1 MNEPSLLDFIKA
13 KIMPWKYSI
22 SEEYLISETV
32 EEDSFSTNEDD
43 DVVIKEMSANL
54 FTNWGQFKFVIAL
67 FLAIIGQFFMEPPD
81 RNVTVAII
89 FFIASFSL
97 IVWTAITKDS
107 IFDYQNVTN
116 AKPIDFELSTKKLYL
131 LGASGLMLVLAFFAF
146 QNNSANEVLFN
157 FLNLSLWALSL
168 ILLLIAFIDIDP
180 LKNSINKCRQS
191 FDNKEIYIKITPWLI
206 FVLVSTILVF
216 YFRFYRLNE
225 VLGEMFSDHAEKLLD
240 VYDVLN
246 GKFPVFFIRNTG
258 REFFQFYWTAFLAI
272 IFNTGISFLSL
283 KIGTAFAGFLTLPYI
298 YLLGKELRNKW
309 VGILAF
315 LFAGIAYWPNVI
327 SRVGLRFPFYPMFA
341 APTLFYLIRGIRQKR
356 RNDFIYSGIALG
368 LGLHGYSSTRF
379 LPVVVVI
386 AVILFL
392 IHKQSKGIRNQTVI
406 AFFTL
411 VIASFIIFLP
421 LFKYT
426 MVNPEAVSY
435 RMLTRLT
442 SSERAITEPPGEIFL
457 KNLWNAETMFFYS
470 NGGTWVH
477 SIPNRPALDM
487 VSAGLY
493 LLGSIIVLIQY
504 VKYRNWEDLFLLLA
518 VPLLMMPSIL
528 SLAFPDENPSLNRTA
543 GAIIPVFI
551 LVAIGFE
558 RVFYS
563 VWRVARSNRY
573 KFVVSIVGIVL
584 FLISTLINHDLV
596 FNQFDKQFMAG
607 AWNTSQIGA
616 IIRGFSESTGNAERA
631 YVVPSPHWVDTRLIG
646 INAGYPTKDYALWP
660 EQFNQ
665 LNIDDGEKLVILK
678 PDNQDALSLLET
690 MFPNGILYNYDSG
703 FEGKDFYIYRIP
715 PVVIQEE
722 NTMVP

>member
-22 SEEYLISETV
+22 SEEYLLFLTE
-32 EEDSFSTNEDD
+32 EEDISSDKVYDGEITE
-43 DVVIKEMSANL
+43 KSANL
-54 FTNWGQFKFVIAL
+54 LTNLGRFKLVLAL
-67 FLAIIGQFFMEPPD
+67 FLAIFGQLFLEPPD
-81 RNVTVAII
+81 RNVPIAIVLFVAC
-89 FFIASFSL
+89 FGL
-97 IVWTAITKDS
+97 IVWTAISKDL
-107 IFDYQNVTN
+107 IFNYQNVTSSKLIN
-116 AKPIDFELSTKKLYL
+116 FDLSINNLYL
-131 LGASGLMLVLAFFAF
+131 LGVSGLLFVLAFFAF
-146 QNNSANEVLFN
+146 QKNNSNEIIFN
-157 FLNLSLWALSL
+157 FLNLSLWASSL
-168 ILLLIAFIDIDP
+168 IFFFLALFEADRIKKYFENFRLSI
-180 LKNSINKCRQS
+180 KNMH
-191 FDNKEIYIKITPWLI
+191 FFIKITPWLLFI
-206 FVLVSTILVF
+206 IVSTILVF

-272 IFNTGISFLSL
+272 VFNTGISFMSL
-283 KIGTAFAGFLTLPYI
+283 KIGTALAGFLTLPYI

-327 SRVGLRFPFYPMFA
+327 SRVGLRFPFYPLFA
-341 APTLFYLIRGIRQKR
+341 ASTLFYLFRGIRQKR

-392 IHKQSKGIRNQTVI
+392 IHKQSKGIRNQTVN
-406 AFFTL
+406 AFIIL
-411 VIASFIIFLP
+411 VIASFIVFLP

-426 MVNPEAVSY
+426 MENPEAVSY
-435 RMLTRLT
+435 RMMTRLS
-442 SSERAITEPPGEIFL
+442 SSERAITEPAGNIFL

-493 LLGSIIVLIQY
+493 LLGSIIVIIQY
-504 VKYRNWEDLFLLLA
+504 LKYRNWEDIFLLLA

-528 SLAFPDENPSLNRTA
+528 SLAFPEENPSLNRTG

-563 VWRVARSNRY
+563 VWRVAKRNRH
-573 KFVVSIVGIVL
+573 KLAISIVGVTL
-584 FLISTLINHDLV
+584 FLMSAMINHDLV

-607 AWNTSQIGA
+607 AWNTSQMGA
-616 IIRGFSESTGNAERA
+616 IIRGFASSTGNAERA
-631 YVVPSPHWVDTRLIG
+631 YVVPSPHWVDTRLVG

-678 PDNQDALSLLET
+678 PDNQDALALLKT
-690 MFPNGILYNYDSG
+690 MFPNGILYNYDSE
-703 FEGKDFYIYRIP
+703 FEGKDFYIYHIP
-715 PVVIQEE
+715 PLVIQEE
-722 NTMVP
+722 NTIAP

>member
-22 SEEYLISETV
+22 SEEYLITTTV
-32 EEDSFSTNEDD
+32 QEDLPNDKVENGE
-43 DVVIKEMSANL
+43 IKEKSASL
-54 FTNWGQFKFVIAL
+54 WTNWGQYRLVLAL
-67 FLAIIGQFFMEPPD
+67 FLAIIGQFFMEPPE
-81 RNVTVAII
+81 RNVLVAII
-89 FFIASFSL
+89 FFIGSFGL
-97 IVWTAITKDS
+97 IIWSAISKDS
-107 IFDYQNVTN
+107 IFDYQNVTS
-116 AKPIDFELSTKKLYL
+116 AKQLNFELSTKKLYL
-131 LGASGLMLVLAFFAF
+131 LGASGLLLVLAFIAF
-146 QNNSANEVLFN
+146 RKNAANEILFN
-157 FLNLSLWALSL
+157 GLNLSLWIGSL
-168 ILLLIAFIDIDP
+168 ILFLLGVFETDQIKISIGYFTRAI
-180 LKNSINKCRQS
+180 KNKQI
-191 FDNKEIYIKITPWLI
+191 IIKITPWLI
-206 FVLVSTILVF
+206 FIIASTILVF

-240 VYDVLN
+240 VNDVLN

-272 IFNTGISFLSL
+272 VFKTGISFMSL
-283 KIGTAFAGFLTLPYI
+283 KIGTALAGFLTLPYI

-341 APTLFYLIRGIRQKR
+341 APALFYLIRGLRQKR

-392 IHKQSKGIRNQTVI
+392 IHKQSKGIRNQTVN
-406 AFFTL
+406 AFIIL
-411 VIASFIIFLP
+411 VIASFILFLP

-435 RMLTRLT
+435 RMMTRLT
-442 SSERAITEPPGEIFL
+442 SSERAITEPIGEIFL

-504 VKYRNWEDLFLLLA
+504 LKYRNWEDLFLLLA

-563 VWRVARSNRY
+563 VWRVARRNRY
-573 KFVVSIVGIVL
+573 KFVVSFAGIFL

-607 AWNTSQIGA
+607 AWNTSQIGS
-616 IIRGFSESTGNAERA
+616 IIKNFAGSTGNADRA
-631 YVVPSPHWVDTRLIG
+631 YVVPSPHWVDTRLVG

-703 FEGKDFYIYRIP
+703 FEGKDFYIYHIP
-715 PVVIQEE
+715 PIMIQEK
-722 NTMVP
+722 NIIAP

>member
-22 SEEYLISETV
+22 SEEYLLFLTE
-32 EEDSFSTNEDD
+32 EEDLSLDKVYDGEVTE
-43 DVVIKEMSANL
+43 KSANL
-54 FTNWGQFKFVIAL
+54 LTNLGRFKLVLAL
-67 FLAIIGQFFMEPPD
+67 FLAIIGQLFLEPPD
-81 RNVTVAII
+81 RNVPIAIVFFVAC
-89 FFIASFSL
+89 FGL
-97 IVWTAITKDS
+97 IVWTAISKDL
-107 IFDYQNVTN
+107 IFNYQNVTSSKLIN
-116 AKPIDFELSTKKLYL
+116 FDLSINNLYL
-131 LGASGLMLVLAFFAF
+131 LGVSGLLFVLAFFAF
-146 QNNSANEVLFN
+146 QKNSSNEILFN
-157 FLNLSLWALSL
+157 FLNLSLWASSL
-168 ILLLIAFIDIDP
+168 IFFFLALFEADRIKIHFENFRLSI
-180 LKNSINKCRQS
+180 KNKQ
-191 FDNKEIYIKITPWLI
+191 FFIKITPWLLFI
-206 FVLVSTILVF
+206 IVSTILVF

-272 IFNTGISFLSL
+272 VFNTGISFMSL
-283 KIGTAFAGFLTLPYI
+283 KIGTALAGFLTLPYI

-327 SRVGLRFPFYPMFA
+327 SRVGLRFPFYPLFA
-341 APTLFYLIRGIRQKR
+341 ASTLFYLIRGIRQKR

-392 IHKQSKGIRNQTVI
+392 IHKQSKGIRIQTVN
-406 AFFTL
+406 AFIIL
-411 VIASFIIFLP
+411 VIASFIVFLP

-426 MVNPEAVSY
+426 MENPEAVSY
-435 RMLTRLT
+435 RMMTRLS
-442 SSERAITEPPGEIFL
+442 SSERAITEPAGKIFL

-487 VSAGLY
+487 VSVGLY

-504 VKYRNWEDLFLLLA
+504 LKYRNWEDIFLLLA

-528 SLAFPDENPSLNRTA
+528 SLAFPEENPSLNRTG

-563 VWRVARSNRY
+563 VWRIAKRNRH
-573 KFVVSIVGIVL
+573 KLAISIVGATL
-584 FLISTLINHDLV
+584 FLMSAMINHDLV

-607 AWNTSQIGA
+607 AWNTSQMGE
-616 IIRGFSESTGNAERA
+616 IIRGFASSTGNAERA
-631 YVVPSPHWVDTRLIG
+631 YVVPSPHWVDTRLVG

-678 PDNQDALSLLET
+678 PDNQDALALLKT

-703 FEGKDFYIYRIP
+703 FEGKDFYIYHIP
-715 PVVIQEE
+715 PLVIQEE
-722 NTMVP
+722 NTMAP

>member
-22 SEEYLISETV
+22 SEEYLISLTEYDLSITKLG
-32 EEDSFSTNEDD
+32 ESDNKEKPTN
-43 DVVIKEMSANL
+43 L
-54 FTNWGQFKFVIAL
+54 LTNFGRFRLLIAL
-67 FLAIIGQFFMEPPD
+67 IFAIIGQFIMEPPD
-81 RNVTVAII
+81 RNVPTAIL
-89 FFIASFSL
+89 FFVASFGL
-97 IVWTAITKDS
+97 IVWAAIEKDS
-107 IFDYQNVTN
+107 IFDYQNVTS
-116 AKPIDFELSTKKLYL
+116 AKQLDLELSTKKLYL
-131 LGASGLMLVLAFFAF
+131 LSTSGLLLVLAFFAF
-146 QNNSANEVLFN
+146 RKNTSNEILFN
-157 FLNLSLWALSL
+157 LLNFSLWGSSL
-168 ILLLIAFIDIDP
+168 FFFFVSLLKADYFKKSIEKFKRA
-180 LKNSINKCRQS
+180 INKKHIQ
-191 FDNKEIYIKITPWLI
+191 IKITPWLI
-206 FVLVSTILVF
+206 FMIVSTILVF

-240 VYDVLN
+240 VNDVLN

-272 IFNTGISFLSL
+272 VFKTGISFMSL
-283 KIGTAFAGFLTLPYI
+283 KIGTALAGFVTLPYI

-309 VGILAF
+309 VGIFAF

-341 APTLFYLIRGIRQKR
+341 APALFYLIRGLRQRR

-386 AVILFL
+386 TVILFL
-392 IHKQSKGIRNQTVI
+392 IHKQSKGIRNQTVN
-406 AFFTL
+406 AFIIL
-411 VIASFIIFLP
+411 VIASFILFLP
-421 LFKYT
+421 LFKYSV
-426 MVNPEAVSY
+426 VNPEAVSY

-442 SSERAITEPPGEIFL
+442 SSERAITEPAGEIFL

-493 LLGSIIVLIQY
+493 LLGSVIVLIQY
-504 VKYRNWEDLFLLLA
+504 LKHRNWEDLFLLLA

-528 SLAFPDENPSLNRTA
+528 SLAFPEENPSLNRTG

-563 VWRVARSNRY
+563 AWRVAKRNRY
-573 KFVVSIVGIVL
+573 KFVVVVVGLAL

-607 AWNTSQIGA
+607 AWNTSQIGS
-616 IIRGFSESTGNAERA
+616 IIRNFAGSTGNADRA
-631 YVVPSPHWVDTRLIG
+631 YVVPSPHWVDTRLVG
-646 INAGYPTKDYALWP
+646 IIAGYPTKDFALWP

-665 LNIDDGEKLVILK
+665 LNTDDGEKLVILR
-678 PDNQDALSLLET
+678 PDNQEALSLLET
-690 MFPNGILYNYDSG
+690 MYPNGILYNYDSG
-703 FEGKDFYIYRIP
+703 YEVKDFYIYHIP
-715 PVVIQEE
+715 PLVIQEE
-722 NTMVP
+722 NIIAP

>member
-168 ILLLIAFIDIDP
+168 ILFLIAFIDIDP
-180 LKNSINKCRQS
+180 LKNSIDKCRQS
-191 FDNKEIYIKITPWLI
+191 FDNKEILIKITPWLI

-392 IHKQSKGIRNQTVI
+392 IHKQSKGIRNQTVN

-703 FEGKDFYIYRIP
+703 FEGKDFYIYHIP

>member
-1 MNEPSLLDFIKA
+1 I
-13 KIMPWKYSI
+13 
-22 SEEYLISETV
+22 
-32 EEDSFSTNEDD
+32 
-43 DVVIKEMSANL
+43 
-54 FTNWGQFKFVIAL
+54 
-67 FLAIIGQFFMEPPD
+67 
-81 RNVTVAII
+81 
-89 FFIASFSL
+89 
-97 IVWTAITKDS
+97 
-107 IFDYQNVTN
+107 
-116 AKPIDFELSTKKLYL
+116 
-131 LGASGLMLVLAFFAF
+131 
-146 QNNSANEVLFN
+146 
-157 FLNLSLWALSL
+157 NLSLWALSL
-168 ILLLIAFIDIDP
+168 ILFLIAFIETDHLKKLID
-180 LKNSINKCRQS
+180 NIRQS
-191 FDNKEIYIKITPWLI
+191 IKSKQIFIKITPWLI

-258 REFFQFYWTAFLAI
+258 REFFQFYWTSFLAI
-272 IFNTGISFLSL
+272 VFNTGISFMSL
-283 KIGTAFAGFLTLPYI
+283 KIGTALAGFLTLPYI
-298 YLLGKELRNKW
+298 YLLGNELRNKW
-309 VGILAF
+309 VGILAL

-341 APTLFYLIRGIRQKR
+341 APALFYLIRGLRQRR

-392 IHKQSKGIRNQTVI
+392 IHKQSKGIRNQTI
-406 AFFTL
+406 NAFITL
-411 VIASFIIFLP
+411 VMASFILFLP
-421 LFKYT
+421 LFKFSI
-426 MVNPEAVSY
+426 VNPEAVSY
-435 RMLTRLT
+435 RMMTRLT
-442 SSERAITEPPGEIFL
+442 SSERAISEPPGEIFL
-457 KNLWNAETMFFYS
+457 KNLWNAEIMFFYS

-493 LLGSIIVLIQY
+493 LVGSIIVLIQY
-504 VKYRNWEDLFLLLA
+504 LKYRNWEDLFLLLA

-563 VWRVARSNRY
+563 VWRVAMRNGN
-573 KFVVSIVGIVL
+573 KIIVSLVGLAL
-584 FLISTLINHDLV
+584 FLMAALINHDLV

-616 IIRGFSESTGNAERA
+616 IIRGFSESTGNADRA
-631 YVVPSPHWVDTRLIG
+631 YVVPSPHWVDTRLVG

-678 PDNQDALSLLET
+678 PDNQDALSLLKT

-703 FEGKDFYIYRIP
+703 FEGKDFHIYHIP
-715 PVVIQEE
+715 PLIIQDE
-722 NTMVP
+722 NTIVP